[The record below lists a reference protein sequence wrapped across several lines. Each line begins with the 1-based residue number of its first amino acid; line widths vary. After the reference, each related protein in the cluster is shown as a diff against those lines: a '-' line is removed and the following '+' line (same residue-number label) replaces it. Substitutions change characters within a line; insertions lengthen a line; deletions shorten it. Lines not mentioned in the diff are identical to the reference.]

1 MARAHGFEDLKVWK
15 LAREL
20 VRSIYVFTR
29 KQAFGNDRALCD
41 QLRRA
46 AVSSMS
52 NIAEG
57 FERGSKQDFVRFL
70 YMARGSAGEVRS
82 HLYVAKDLDYIT
94 QVDFDELE
102 NQAVVLS
109 KSLFRFIQHCESSEA
124 SSKQGAI
131 KLCWHS

>member
-1 MARAHGFEDLKVWK
+1 MPGAHGFENLKVWQ

-20 VRSIYVFTR
+20 VRSIYLLTDRQGFS
-29 KQAFGNDRALCD
+29 KDRALRD

-46 AVSSMS
+46 AISSMA

-57 FERGSKQDFVRFL
+57 FEWGSKRDFVRFL

-94 QVDFDELE
+94 GVEFDRLE
-102 NQAVVLS
+102 NQVVALS
-109 KSLFRFIQHCESSEA
+109 KGAFRFIQNLESSE
-124 SSKQGAI
+124 SSDR
-131 KLCWHS
+131 